1 MKKLFMVAMITVW
14 LLSFP
19 GCSSTPPGTVSVSH
33 ILENQAQLM
42 DQHVVAVG
50 LAETTTGRSTFNMFK
65 LYDGGKNI
73 WVTFPDTES
82 LPPQGE
88 KVRVDGTLKKKQF
101 TAMPDEVLYIEAT
114 KVSLE

>member
-1 MKKLFMVAMITVW
+1 MKKLFMVAIITVW
-14 LLSFP
+14 LLGLM

-42 DQHVVAVG
+42 GQHVVAVG
-50 LAETTTGRSTFNMFK
+50 LAETKTGRSSFNMFR
-65 LYDGGKNI
+65 LFDGGDSV
-73 WVTFPDTES
+73 WVTFPEMDS
-82 LPPQGE
+82 MPPQGE
-88 KVRVDGTLKKKQF
+88 KVRVDGTLKKKKF